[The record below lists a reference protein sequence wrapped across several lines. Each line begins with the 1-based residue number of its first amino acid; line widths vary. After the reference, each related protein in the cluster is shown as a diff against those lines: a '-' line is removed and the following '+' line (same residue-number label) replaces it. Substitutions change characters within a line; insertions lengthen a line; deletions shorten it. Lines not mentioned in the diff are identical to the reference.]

1 MGGLWRAERR
11 SLETVSA
18 MVQFAR
24 EIHESG
30 PDVVVYGMVPSS
42 LVSRPAACE
51 GWLHGEVDALDGW
64 ERHRRAC
71 LGVAH

>member
-11 SLETVSA
+11 SLETASA

-24 EIHESG
+24 DINESV

-42 LVSRPAACE
+42 LVSRASRLRKLVTWR
-51 GWLHGEVDALDGW
+51 G
-64 ERHRRAC
+64 
-71 LGVAH
+71 

>member
-11 SLETVSA
+11 SQETVSA
-18 MVQFAR
+18 MAQFAR
-24 EIHESG
+24 EIDESG
-30 PDVVVYGMVPSS
+30 PDVVVHGMVPSS

-51 GWLHGEVDALDGW
+51 GWLHGEVDALDGCK
-64 ERHRRAC
+64 RHRRAC

>member
-1 MGGLWRAERR
+1 M
-11 SLETVSA
+11 SA

-24 EIHESG
+24 EINESG

-51 GWLHGEVDALDGW
+51 GWLHGEVDALDGCK
-64 ERHRRAC
+64 RHGRAC